1 MENFEKIRKE
11 IEELSMK
18 REDVNLDIR
27 LTNDIKEY
35 ENLSRNLSD
44 LTFRINELDR
54 MINAKLKVKV
64 SEKFRCFDECE
75 FDIPI
80 RKGEVNYIMG
90 DNCCGKTTVLQ
101 RIRSEK
107 DDLDIANKKTFDG
120 MFSTKIQMM
129 KFEPIEVIGVN
140 ENFTHVFALDSVED
154 DPSSFINSATASS
167 FVSGGGME
175 AQNLSKGDK
184 AKRMISSFLYK
195 IQNELGY
202 SIEKHKNGETL
213 TDVSP
218 LVIVDEIDEGMDLS
232 NIMRFDNMLYNL
244 CRVFNATILCVTH
257 NPLVLFGSDKGNDCP
272 LFDMNKRKQTTVK
285 EFVESKTGITIDV
298 QKMKK

>member
-1 MENFEKIRKE
+1 MGNFEKIRKE
-11 IEELSMK
+11 IEELSVK
-18 REDVNLDIR
+18 RESVNLDR
-27 LTNDIKEY
+27 MLTNGVKEY
-35 ENLSRNLSD
+35 ENLSRKLSD

-54 MINAKLKVKV
+54 MLDAKLKVKV

-75 FDIPI
+75 FEIPI

-107 DDLDIANKKTFDG
+107 DSLDNVNKKIFDG
-120 MFSTKIQMM
+120 MCSTNIQMM

-140 ENFTHVFALDSVED
+140 ENFTNVFALDSVED
-154 DPSSFINSATASS
+154 DPSSFINSSTASS
-167 FVSGGGME
+167 FVSGGGMA
-175 AQNLSKGDK
+175 AQNLSKGEK
-184 AKRMISSFLYK
+184 AKRMINSFLYK

-202 SIEKHKNGETL
+202 SVEKYKKGEPL

-232 NIMRFDNMLYNL
+232 NMMEFDHMLYNI

-257 NPLVLFGSDKGNDCP
+257 NPFVLFGGDKGNDCP
-272 LFDMNKRKQTTVK
+272 LFDMDKRKQTTVK
-285 EFVESKTGITIDV
+285 AFVESKTGISIDV
-298 QKMKK
+298 QKPKK

>member
-11 IEELSMK
+11 IAALSVK
-18 REDVNLDIR
+18 RESANLDLM
-27 LTNDIKEY
+27 LTNGVKEY
-35 ENLSRNLSD
+35 ENLSRKLSD

-54 MINAKLKVKV
+54 MLDAKLKVVV
-64 SEKFRCFDECE
+64 SEKFRCFDVCE

-90 DNCCGKTTVLQ
+90 DNGCGKTTVLQ

-107 DDLDIANKKTFDG
+107 DSLENANKKTFDG
-120 MFSTKIQMM
+120 MYSTNIQMM
-129 KFEPIEVIGVN
+129 KFEPIEVIGIN

-154 DPSSFINSATASS
+154 DPSSFINSATAMS
-167 FVSGGGME
+167 FISGGGMT
-175 AQNLSKGDK
+175 AQHISKGEK
-184 AKRMISSFLYK
+184 AKRMLGSFLYK

-218 LVIVDEIDEGMDLS
+218 LVIVDEIDEGMDFS
-232 NIMRFDNMLYNL
+232 NMMGFDHMLNNL

-257 NPLVLFGSDKGNDCP
+257 NPFVLFGSNKGNDCQ
-272 LFDMNKRKQTTVK
+272 LFDMDKKKQTTVK
-285 EFVESKTGITIDV
+285 EFVESKTGISIDV
-298 QKMKK
+298 QKPKK